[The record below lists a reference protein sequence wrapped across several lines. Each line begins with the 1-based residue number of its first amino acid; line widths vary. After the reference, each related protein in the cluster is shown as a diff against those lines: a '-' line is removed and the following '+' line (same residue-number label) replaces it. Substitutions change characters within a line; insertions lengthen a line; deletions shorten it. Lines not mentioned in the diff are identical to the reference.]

1 LGKDGGWR
9 LENGSAIFEEQKRT
23 MELSAIVERSEDGW
37 YVGQLEELPEVL
49 SQGRTLEELMD
60 NLRDAMHQ
68 LFIANKQQVEDEHV
82 GRTVIRER
90 LKVA

>member
-1 LGKDGGWR
+1 
-9 LENGSAIFEEQKRT
+9 
-23 MELSAIVERSEDGW
+23 M
-37 YVGQLEELPEVL
+37 L

-82 GRTVIRER
+82 GQNRYPGEAEGG
-90 LKVA
+90 LKRNGRRP